1 MVSQYTILPF
11 LGVTTTSPGSL
22 PMGLAAKVPRG
33 KGSVGSQGG
42 KGSLNEKRSFVGG
55 VVDDEL

>member
-1 MVSQYTILPF
+1 
-11 LGVTTTSPGSL
+11 
-22 PMGLAAKVPRG
+22 MGLAAKVPRG